1 MKSKLKGIT
10 KLIRFDKPIGTFLLL
25 WPTLSTFFILTN
37 GHPSIILITIFCL
50 GTFFMRSAGCV
61 INDYFDRDIDGKV
74 ARTKD
79 RPLITGE
86 IKPKEALLLF
96 IVLLMLSASLLIWTN
111 KLTVIVALLGA
122 GLTILYPLTKRF
134 FQIPQVFLGLAF
146 SWGVLMASAAELN
159 QITISSVIIFS
170 ACFFWIMA
178 YDTAYSMSDK
188 EDDLSLNIYSSAL
201 TFGKYVKTIFLLCQ
215 IISLSLWGLSGYLE
229 SLGSTFFFSLLLV
242 LVFVYHQY
250 SLIKDY
256 DRDKCFRAFRNNNWV
271 GIAVFVGSVLGT
283 L

>member
-1 MKSKLKGIT
+1 MKSKLKGIA

-25 WPTLSTFFILTN
+25 WPTLSAFFILTN

-111 KLTVIVALLGA
+111 KLTVILALLGA

>member
-1 MKSKLKGIT
+1 MKSKLKGIA

-74 ARTKD
+74 ERTKD

-86 IKPKEALLLF
+86 IKPIEALLTF

-229 SLGSTFFFSLLLV
+229 SLGYAFFFSLLLV

-256 DRDKCFRAFRNNNWV
+256 DRDKCFQAFRNNNWV
-271 GIAVFVGSVLGT
+271 GIGVFVGSVLGT

>member
-1 MKSKLKGIT
+1 MKSKLKGIA

-25 WPTLSTFFILTN
+25 WPTLSAFFILTY
-37 GHPSIILITIFCL
+37 GHPTIILITIFCL

-86 IKPKEALLLF
+86 IKPIEALLTF

-111 KLTVIVALLGA
+111 KLTVFVALIGA

-215 IISLSLWGLSGYLE
+215 IISLSLW
-229 SLGSTFFFSLLLV
+229 
-242 LVFVYHQY
+242 
-250 SLIKDY
+250 
-256 DRDKCFRAFRNNNWV
+256 
-271 GIAVFVGSVLGT
+271 
-283 L
+283 

>member
-1 MKSKLKGIT
+1 MKSKLKGIA

-25 WPTLSTFFILTN
+25 WPTLSAFFILTN

-111 KLTVIVALLGA
+111 KFTVIVALLGA

>member
-1 MKSKLKGIT
+1 MKSKLKGIA

>member
-1 MKSKLKGIT
+1 MKSKLKGIA

-25 WPTLSTFFILTN
+25 WPTLSAFFILTN

-96 IVLLMLSASLLIWTN
+96 IVLLMLSASLLILTN

-134 FQIPQVFLGLAF
+134 FRIPQVFLGLAF

>member
-1 MKSKLKGIT
+1 MKSKLKGIA

-25 WPTLSTFFILTN
+25 WPTLSAFFILTN

-134 FQIPQVFLGLAF
+134 FRIPQVFLGLAF

-170 ACFFWIMA
+170 ACFFWVMA

>member
-25 WPTLSTFFILTN
+25 WPTLSAFFILTN

-111 KLTVIVALLGA
+111 KLTVFVALIGA

>member
-1 MKSKLKGIT
+1 MKSKLKGIA

-25 WPTLSTFFILTN
+25 WPTLSAFFILTN

-242 LVFVYHQY
+242 LGFVYHQY

-256 DRDKCFRAFRNNNWV
+256 DRDKCFQAFRNNNWV

>member
-1 MKSKLKGIT
+1 MKNKLKGIA

-25 WPTLSTFFILTN
+25 WPTLSAFFILTN

-74 ARTKD
+74 ERTKD

-86 IKPKEALLLF
+86 IKPIEALLTF
-96 IVLLMLSASLLIWTN
+96 IVFLMLSASLLIWTN
-111 KLTVIVALLGA
+111 KFTVIVALLGA

>member
-1 MKSKLKGIT
+1 MKSKLKGIA

-25 WPTLSTFFILTN
+25 WPTLSAFFILTN

-111 KLTVIVALLGA
+111 KLTVIVALIGA

>member
-1 MKSKLKGIT
+1 MKNKLKGIA

-25 WPTLSTFFILTN
+25 WPTLSAFFILTN

-74 ARTKD
+74 ERTKD

-134 FQIPQVFLGLAF
+134 FRIPQVFLGLAF

-229 SLGSTFFFSLLLV
+229 SLGYAFFFSLLLV

>member
-1 MKSKLKGIT
+1 MKSKLKGIA

-25 WPTLSTFFILTN
+25 WPTLSAFFILTN

-74 ARTKD
+74 ERTKD

-86 IKPKEALLLF
+86 IKPIEALLTF
-96 IVLLMLSASLLIWTN
+96 IVFLMLSASLLIWTN
-111 KLTVIVALLGA
+111 KFTVIVALLGA

-134 FQIPQVFLGLAF
+134 FRIPQVFLGLAF

-201 TFGKYVKTIFLLCQ
+201 TFGKYVKK
-215 IISLSLWGLSGYLE
+215 Y
-229 SLGSTFFFSLLLV
+229 V
-242 LVFVYHQY
+242 L
-250 SLIKDY
+250 
-256 DRDKCFRAFRNNNWV
+256 
-271 GIAVFVGSVLGT
+271 
-283 L
+283 

>member
-1 MKSKLKGIT
+1 MKSKLKGIA

-37 GHPSIILITIFCL
+37 GHPSIILITIFFL

-283 L
+283 F